1 MKMNLRVTYNS
12 GKNEEVVASAA
23 DLVAF
28 EAQFSRSV
36 AKFEVEFKYTD
47 ICWLAWHSLNR
58 RKKVTKTFDEWIGDV
73 DSVELGNETNE
84 ILPLETP
91 PQVG

>member
-1 MKMNLRVTYNS
+1 MKMNLRVTYSS
-12 GKNEEVVASAA
+12 GKTEEVAASAA

-28 EAQFSRSV
+28 ESEFSRSV
-36 AKFEVEFKYTD
+36 AKFEVEFRYTD
-47 ICWLAWHSLNR
+47 ICWLSWHSLNR
-58 RKKVTKTFDEWIGDV
+58 RKKIAKTFDEWIVDV

-91 PQVG
+91 AQVG